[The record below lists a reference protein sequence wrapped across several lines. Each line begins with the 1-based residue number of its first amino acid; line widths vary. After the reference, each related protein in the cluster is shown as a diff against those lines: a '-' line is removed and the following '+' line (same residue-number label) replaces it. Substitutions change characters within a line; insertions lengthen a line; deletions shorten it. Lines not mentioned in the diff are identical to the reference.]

1 MLKSNVAGVMSGSV
15 SQSHPMLNSALAQLD
30 AAAEIYPV
38 APDVLDMLRQPQEM
52 LQARLTIRM
61 DDGARRSFP
70 TWRCRYDDSRG
81 PTKGG
86 IRFHPAV
93 CADEVQTLAFWMTFK
108 CAVLD
113 LPYGGGKGGVQVD
126 ARSLSK
132 SELERLSRAYVR
144 AFARIIGPERDIPAP
159 DIATDSTIM
168 GWMVDEYATIVGAP
182 SPAVITGKPIA
193 LGGSLGREDATGRGG
208 FYVLTDLAKALELP
222 AGARVA
228 VQGFG
233 NVGQHFAQLME
244 EAGHRIVA
252 VSDSR
257 GAIYCASG
265 LSVEAL
271 IGAKRKGSVSALAGR
286 GGIEVIAPEALIG
299 VPCDVLAPAALEG
312 MVHSANVGQ
321 VQARIVLE
329 LANGPVTPEADWMLR
344 ERGIAVIPDILAN
357 AGGVTVSY
365 FEWVQNRQ
373 GLRWPVED
381 VRARLKQKITYETQ
395 AIDRLATERRISLRQ
410 AAYAHGLCRLALAV
424 AARGA
429 I

>member
-1 MLKSNVAGVMSGSV
+1 
-15 SQSHPMLNSALAQLD
+15 
-30 AAAEIYPV
+30 
-38 APDVLDMLRQPQEM
+38 
-52 LQARLTIRM
+52 
-61 DDGARRSFP
+61 
-70 TWRCRYDDSRG
+70 
-81 PTKGG
+81 
-86 IRFHPAV
+86 
-93 CADEVQTLAFWMTFK
+93 
-108 CAVLD
+108 
-113 LPYGGGKGGVQVD
+113 
-126 ARSLSK
+126 
-132 SELERLSRAYVR
+132 
-144 AFARIIGPERDIPAP
+144 
-159 DIATDSTIM
+159 
-168 GWMVDEYATIVGAP
+168 
-182 SPAVITGKPIA
+182 
-193 LGGSLGREDATGRGG
+193 
-208 FYVLTDLAKALELP
+208 
-222 AGARVA
+222 VA

>member
-1 MLKSNVAGVMSGSV
+1 MLKPSAAT
-15 SQSHPMLNSALAQLD
+15 SHRSASDASPMLRSALAQLES
-30 AAAEIYPV
+30 AAEIFPV
-38 APDVLDMLRQPQEM
+38 SPDILDMLRQPQET

-70 TWRCRYDDSRG
+70 AWRCRYDDSRG

-126 ARSLSK
+126 ARALSK
-132 SELERLSRAYVR
+132 CELERLSRAYVR
-144 AFARIIGPERDIPAP
+144 AFARIIGPDRDIPAP

-168 GWMVDEYATIVGAP
+168 GWMVDEYSTIVGAP

-208 FYVLTDLAKALELP
+208 FYVLCDLAEALELP
-222 AGARVA
+222 ANARVA

-244 EAGHRIVA
+244 EAGYRIVA
-252 VSDSR
+252 VSDSG

-286 GGIEVIAPEALIG
+286 GAIEAIAPEALIG

-312 MVHSANVGQ
+312 LIHGANAAQ
-321 VQARIVLE
+321 VQARIVIE
-329 LANGPVTPEADWMLR
+329 LANGPVTPEADAMLR

-381 VRARLKQKITYETQ
+381 VRARLKQKMTHETQ
-395 AIDRLATERRISLRQ
+395 AICRLASERHVSLRR
-410 AAYAHGLCRLALAV
+410 AAYAHGLCRLGLAV

>member
-1 MLKSNVAGVMSGSV
+1 MLKSTGANGAGAD
-15 SQSHPMLNSALAQLD
+15 PMLKAALAQLD
-30 AAAEIYPV
+30 AAAEIFPV

-70 TWRCRYDDSRG
+70 AWRCRYDDSRG

-126 ARSLSK
+126 AGALSK

-144 AFARIIGPERDIPAP
+144 SFARIIGPDRDIPAP
-159 DIATDSTIM
+159 DVATDSTIM

-208 FYVLTDLAKALELP
+208 FYVLCDLAQALELP
-222 AGARVA
+222 ANARVA

-271 IGAKRKGSVSALAGR
+271 MAAKRKGSVSALAGR
-286 GGIEVIAPEALIG
+286 GGIEAIAPEALIG

-312 MVHSANVGQ
+312 LIHGGNAAQ

-329 LANGPVTPEADWMLR
+329 LANGPVAPEADLMLR

-381 VRARLKQKITYETQ
+381 VRARLKQKMAFETKE
-395 AIDRLATERRISLRQ
+395 ICKLASERHISLRR
-410 AAYAHGLCRLALAV
+410 AAYAHALCRLALAV
-424 AARGA
+424 GARGA